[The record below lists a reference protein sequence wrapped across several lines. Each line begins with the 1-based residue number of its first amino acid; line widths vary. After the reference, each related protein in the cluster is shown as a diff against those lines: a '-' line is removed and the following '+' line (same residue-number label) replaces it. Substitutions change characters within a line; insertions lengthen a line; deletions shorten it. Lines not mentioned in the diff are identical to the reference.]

1 MSHGHSAIDTIRA
14 AVRKEAVSTNH
25 EEPRDADG
33 EHDPQDPDARSQRG
47 RPAGPGRAN
56 ARVAA
61 PWACDRVTAGRDR
74 LKFAPVE
81 GAAAL
86 FPSAFAN
93 YLVRLHDAFTPRVH
107 AIRAQ
112 RDAVLRR
119 ALEHGQQP
127 APLPPSTATTTSWQ
141 VPPVPDDLCKPGIE
155 ISGPCSITS
164 MFINALN
171 PGPEGE
177 RAEGDLDD
185 DEDSGGHRFVDT
197 VRAAHNRVAAVQREL
212 RFLDAERNREYKI
225 AEGDIPFFMHRE
237 RGLHLDE
244 PDVTIDGA
252 PVPAAIL
259 GTALTLF
266 HAGRGQAERG
276 QGIYFYLP
284 KVEDVEDMR
293 WYRDVFDAS
302 REQLPFLRTAV
313 IRAIPLVESLPC
325 VYQMEEMLHA
335 LGPYAAGLNAARWD
349 LKASIFEYVM
359 NDGLSVWP
367 DRFGVDIKTTPFIA
381 NIFRRLVAIC
391 LKHGAVPIGG
401 MATALPSNDPEVN
414 RAAGEAIRKDKEW
427 EAQQGFIRAWVAHIF
442 HMKTAADP
450 FRTLIASG
458 WKPSEAMKNPDS
470 FPVTIEV
477 PAGPITVEGTRRNAR
492 MVVEYVEGWLNG
504 RGAKGIDSLAGKPGI
519 HPALMEDLATGRM
532 SVAQIAQRIR
542 HRARTTDGPA
552 DVHDVALV
560 KRLLHEE
567 TEDILKRLSATVK
580 TGDAKAQAASAQ
592 AETRY
597 RQAVKIAMRWI
608 KNYTDLDFRSLGSY
622 TRADLERIAAAPDAF

>member
-1 MSHGHSAIDTIRA
+1 MASA
-14 AVRKEAVSTNH
+14 
-25 EEPRDADG
+25 
-33 EHDPQDPDARSQRG
+33 
-47 RPAGPGRAN
+47 
-56 ARVAA
+56 
-61 PWACDRVTAGRDR
+61 DR
-74 LKFAPVE
+74 LKYAAVE

-86 FPSAFAN
+86 FSPAFAD

-107 AIRAQ
+107 TIRAQ
-112 RDAVLRR
+112 RERVLRD
-119 ALEHGQQP
+119 ALERGTLP
-127 APLPPSTATTTSWQ
+127 GPLPPSPATTTDWQ
-141 VPPVPDDLCKPGIE
+141 VPPVPEDLRKPGIE

-185 DEDSGGHRFVDT
+185 DEDSGGHRLIDT

-212 RFLDAERNREYKI
+212 RFTDPERNREYRI
-225 AEGDIPFFMHRE
+225 AEGEIPFFMHRE

-266 HAGRGQAERG
+266 HAGRAQAERG

-284 KVEDVEDMR
+284 KVEDVADMT
-293 WYRDVFDAS
+293 WYRDLFDAS
-302 REQLPFLRTAV
+302 REQLPFLKTAV
-313 IRAIPLVESLPC
+313 IRGIPLVESLPC
-325 VYQMEEMLHA
+325 VFQMEEMLYA

-359 NDGLSVWP
+359 ADPRSVWP
-367 DRFGVDIKTTPFIA
+367 DRFGVDVKTTPFIA
-381 NIFRRLVAIC
+381 NIFRRLVAVC

-414 RAAGEAIRKDKEW
+414 RVAGESIRKDKEW
-427 EAQQGFIRAWVAHIF
+427 EAEQGFIRAWVAHIF

-458 WKPSEAMKNPDS
+458 FKPTPAMKDPGR
-470 FPVTIEV
+470 FPVKVEV
-477 PAGPITVEGTRRNAR
+477 PAGPVTVEGTRRNAR

-532 SVAQIAQRIR
+532 SVAQIAQRIK
-542 HRARTTDGPA
+542 HAARTTDGPA
-552 DVHDVALV
+552 ATHDLALV
-560 KRLLHEE
+560 KTLLREE
-567 TEDILKRLSATVK
+567 TDDIIARMQKTVK
-580 TGDAKAQAASAQ
+580 AGDARAAAAAQD
-592 AETRY
+592 AEARY
-597 RQAVKIAMRWI
+597 RKAVKIALRWI

-622 TRADLERIAAAPDAF
+622 TRTDLDRIATAPDAF